1 MAITFTK
8 DISQT
13 FLNLAYNN
21 NIVRFS
27 SDNASP
33 PMKCEIT
40 IDTVMIV
47 IYPSPDNTFYYNFLE
62 HIKSRINVDNFKDEL
77 SADIANDGYIY
88 NWTDKVFL
96 NTAVLFNIH
105 FQDLSTESTT
115 RDIKW
120 LSAYVQQEDWKKK
133 YPINLNLL
141 QPFTLLPYEDKA
153 NNRAYAKY
161 WEGYPFDISVYCG
174 LPVGAELELNNISN
188 LINYVF
194 TDPFTVTRL
203 FLSDGDINTTIDDV
217 LTVDEGLNDIKITV
231 NYLDYYLT
239 LEKETDAVCGHYI
252 KFINSL
258 GGWSYWLFEKGNR
271 NRATK
276 DLGEIN
282 NDYSNLE
289 DTISPTVQIGKN
301 SNDIITTITGVLSTE
316 QQTLIKDI
324 LDSPKIYLFTGQPYI
339 QNSFNDWIEIAIKN
353 NDFRVENAKQSL
365 NQIAITF
372 ELPQRKTRTL

>member
-27 SDNASP
+27 SDYSSP
-33 PMKCEIT
+33 PMRCEIT
-40 IDTVMIV
+40 IDTELII

-77 SADIANDGYIY
+77 IADIYVDGYIY
-88 NWTDKVFL
+88 DWTDKVFL
-96 NTAVLFNIH
+96 NTDVLFNIF
-105 FQDLSTESTT
+105 FQDLTNESTT

-141 QPFTLLPYEDKA
+141 QPFCLLPYEDKT
-153 NNRAYAKY
+153 NNRAYTKY
-161 WEGYPFDISVYCG
+161 WEGYPFDVSIYCG
-174 LPVGAELELNNISN
+174 FAAGANIYLKNLNNLTDVYID
-188 LINYVF
+188 
-194 TDPFTVTRL
+194 DPFTVTRL
-203 FLSDGDINTTIDDV
+203 FFSDGDIDTTIDDII
-217 LTVDEGLNDIKITV
+217 TIDEGFNDIQITV
-231 NYLDYYLT
+231 NSLDCYLT
-239 LEKETDAVCGHYI
+239 LEKETEQRCGHYI

-258 GGWSYWLFEKGNR
+258 GGWSYWLFDKGNR
-271 NRATK
+271 NRNTK

-282 NDYSNLE
+282 NDYNNVE
-289 DTISPTVQIGKN
+289 DTISQTVQIGKT
-301 SNDIITTITGVLSTE
+301 SLDVIQTVTGTLTKEQYILVQEII
-316 QQTLIKDI
+316 
-324 LDSPKIYLFTGQPYI
+324 DSPKIYLFTGQPYT
-339 QNSFNDWIEIAIKN
+339 QNSFNDWLEISIKN
-353 NDFRVENAKQSL
+353 NDFRIENAKEELTQ
-365 NQIAITF
+365 ATITF